1 MRKQYR
7 LIGELKRMDACF
19 QFLCFLFFFG
29 AMASAHEAIRTSILL
44 TAAYL
49 VFSALFWLLALWKEP
64 HIVKGGLALR
74 IAMLV
79 VALCFSGAGLGNR
92 AAFQIISTPGC
103 SGVMLAT
110 FYFSITLL
118 EISFYKKTAR

>member
-19 QFLCFLFFFG
+19 QLLCFLFFCG
-29 AMASAHEAIRTSILL
+29 AMVSAHEAIRASILL
-44 TAAYL
+44 AAAYL
-49 VFSALFWLLALWKEP
+49 VFSALFWLLVLWKEP

-74 IAMLV
+74 IMMLV
-79 VALCFSGAGLGNR
+79 GALCFSGACLGNR
-92 AAFQIISTPGC
+92 ILIRTMVMLRC
-103 SGVMLAT
+103 SGVVLAV
-110 FYFSITLL
+110 FYFFITLL